1 MAFTNIFSTLAD
13 YEWLNIDNDS
23 NGSYIK
29 FEVRNGQTD
38 QNYSYQYDWGDD
50 DYEYFSEY

>member
-23 NGSYIK
+23 NSSYIK
-29 FEVRNGQTD
+29 FEVRNGQTG
-38 QNYSYQYDWGDD
+38 QNYSYQYDWGDE
-50 DYEYFSEY
+50 DYEYLSEY